1 MGCAAAADFRRACRV
16 LEPLDYAE
24 PRYFCGQDACGRS
37 AYGQREE
44 VLLDLAAEI
53 GARHGV
59 RDLFVVPGSALGSA
73 VGFATV
79 GLGSADETEAEA
91 AAAAA
96 AAADK
101 KDQEQGPDDVTEE
114 ERDDM

>member
-1 MGCAAAADFRRACRV
+1 MSLRDACRV

-59 RDLFVVPGSALGSA
+59 RDLFVQPGSA
-73 VGFATV
+73 VGFAAV
-79 GLGSADETEAEA
+79 GPYSADDMCMRAALNVFTSNRVSDSLPDSTLLGISGAELRELLGG
-91 AAAAA
+91 
-96 AAADK
+96 AD
-101 KDQEQGPDDVTEE
+101 
-114 ERDDM
+114 